1 MIILPAEHPLDFK
14 RPPVITLLL
23 IVLNCLIYFG
33 YQGGDSARE
42 ERAVKTYLD
51 AGLLSREKDRFIT
64 AFSTE
69 QQLTGEQ
76 QKSLGGL
83 RNKDLAGML
92 LTDLQFE
99 HQLHQDPAYLADSQ
113 WRAARQPAEAARD
126 QLSHYRFGFVPA
138 KFTVQGLFGAMFLH
152 GSVDHLL
159 GNMLFLFIFG
169 FALEIALG
177 RWMFLGLYLVSGLA
191 SHLFWWLFEPSWL
204 TGIGAS
210 GAVSGL
216 MGMYLGV
223 YGLRKINFFYWLGP
237 LFGYFRAPAL
247 WILPLWMGKELLG
260 MLANDHVNR
269 YAHLGGLAAG
279 FLLVWLPK
287 RFGQLK
293 VDESFLLKVDPDA
306 QYKREVAALAELI
319 SRFALDQ
326 AAPRGLDLLNRY
338 PGRLALLE
346 QLYPVAKSRQ
356 DKALLGALL
365 KQVFALPAA
374 SGQLGLLHKLALD
387 MGDPQQRL
395 LEHPAIQLHLL
406 QQLLKAGDERHALYP
421 WRKLACRA
429 QPPAAMLGLSLQLG
443 KLLGQRQDRHSLTE
457 VSAWMRQHFP
467 DAEQTQLL
475 GIYQQQRASS

>member
-1 MIILPAEHPLDFK
+1 MIILPAEHPLDAK

-23 IVLNCLIYFG
+23 ILLNCLAYFG
-33 YQGGDSARE
+33 YQSGDPLRE

-51 AGLLSREKDRFIT
+51 AGLLSREKARFVS
-64 AFSTE
+64 AFSAE
-69 QQLTGEQ
+69 HDLTLEQ
-76 QKSLGGL
+76 QKSFSQI
-83 RNKDLAGML
+83 RNKDLAARL
-92 LTDLQFE
+92 LTDLEFE
-99 HQLHQDPAYLADSQ
+99 DQLHQDPAYLADPQ
-113 WRAARQPAEAARD
+113 WQASRQAAEAARD

-138 KFTVQGLFGAMFLH
+138 KFSVQGLFGAMFLH

-177 RWMFLGLYLVSGLA
+177 RWMFLGLYLISGMA

-260 MLANDHVNR
+260 MLSNDHVNR

-319 SRFALDQ
+319 SRFELEP
-326 AAPRGLDLLNRY
+326 AANRGLDLLSRY

-356 DKALLGALL
+356 DKALLSALL
-365 KQVFALPAA
+365 KQLFGLPEHA
-374 SGQLGLLHKLALD
+374 SSLPLL
-387 MGDPQQRL
+387 QRIADESRAPEQSL
-395 LEHPAIQLHLL
+395 LRHPAIQLHLL
-406 QQLLKAGDERHALYP
+406 QSLL
-421 WRKLACRA
+421 RA
-429 QPPAAMLGLSLQLG
+429 
-443 KLLGQRQDRHSLTE
+443 KDGQRALAVWRTLSQSPQRPAQLPALTLALVKQVGKQQPNALSE
-457 VSAWMRQHFP
+457 LASFVQKAYPNAEQNQQIGLYRQH
-467 DAEQTQLL
+467 LM
-475 GIYQQQRASS
+475 G

>member
-23 IVLNCLIYFG
+23 ILLNTLIYFG
-33 YQGGDSARE
+33 YQGGDAARE
-42 ERAVKTYLD
+42 EHAVKSYLD
-51 AGLLSREKDRFIT
+51 AGLLSRERDSFIS

-69 QQLTGEQ
+69 HQLTAEQ
-76 QKSLGGL
+76 QHDFGQL
-83 RNKDLAGML
+83 RSKQMARIL
-92 LTDLQFE
+92 LSDLQFE
-99 HQLHQDPAYLADSQ
+99 QQLHQDPGYLADPHWQ
-113 WRAARQPAEAARD
+113 AARQPAEAARD
-126 QLSHYRFGFVPA
+126 QISNYRFGFIPA

-177 RWMFLGLYLVSGLA
+177 RWMFLGLYLISGMA
-191 SHLFWWLFEPSWL
+191 SHMLWWLFDPAWV

-237 LFGYFRAPAL
+237 LFGYFRAPAM

-260 MLANDHVNR
+260 MLANDNVNR
-269 YAHLGGLAAG
+269 YAHLGGLGAG

-287 RFGQLK
+287 QFGQLK

-306 QYKREVAALAELI
+306 QYKRELAALSELI
-319 SRFALDQ
+319 GRFALDQ
-326 AAPRGLDLLNRY
+326 AAPRGLDLLSRY

-356 DKALLGALL
+356 DQALLNALL
-365 KQVFALPAA
+365 KQLFALPVA
-374 SGQLGLLHKLALD
+374 SGQLGLLQKLALD
-387 MGDPQQRL
+387 MSDPQQRQ
-395 LEHPAIQLHLL
+395 LEHPAVQLHLL

-421 WRKLACRA
+421 WRKLAKRPT
-429 QPPAAMLGLSLQLG
+429 PPPAMLGLSMHLG
-443 KLLGQRQDRHSLTE
+443 KLLGQRQDRHSLAE
-457 VSAWMRQHFP
+457 VCAFMRQHFA
-467 DAEQTQLL
+467 DAAQTQQLTL
-475 GIYQQQRASS
+475 YQQNRGS

>member
-33 YQGGDSARE
+33 YQGGDNARE

-51 AGLLSREKDRFIT
+51 AGLLSREKEIFIS
-64 AFSTE
+64 AFSKE
-69 QQLTGEQ
+69 HKLNAEQ
-76 QKSLGGL
+76 QKDFSEL

-92 LTDLQFE
+92 LTDLAFE
-99 HQLHQDPAYLADSQ
+99 NQLHQDPAYLADPQ
-113 WRAARQPAEAARD
+113 WQAARQPAEAVRD
-126 QLSHYRFGFVPA
+126 QLSNYRFGFVPA
-138 KFTVQGLFGAMFLH
+138 KFTAQGVFGAMFLH

-177 RWMFLGLYLVSGLA
+177 RWMFLGLYLISGLA
-191 SHLFWWLFEPSWL
+191 SHLLWWLLDPVWV

-237 LFGYFRAPAL
+237 LFGYFRAPAM

-260 MLANDHVNR
+260 MLENDHVNH
-269 YAHLGGLAAG
+269 YAHLGGLGAG
-279 FLLVWLPK
+279 FLLAWLPK
-287 RFGQLK
+287 RFGRLK

-365 KQVFALPAA
+365 KQLFALPAA
-374 SGQLGLLHKLALD
+374 SGQLPLLEKLALD
-387 MGDPQQRL
+387 MGDPEQRL

-443 KLLGQRQDRHSLTE
+443 KLLGQRQDRHSLAE
-457 VSAWMRQHFP
+457 VSAFMREHFA
-467 DAEQTQLL
+467 DAEQTRQLNL
-475 GIYQQQRASS
+475 YQQNRAT

>member
-14 RPPVITLLL
+14 SPPVITLLL
-23 IVLNCLIYFG
+23 IVLNTLIYFA
-33 YQGGDSARE
+33 YQGGDGARE
-42 ERAVKTYLD
+42 ERAVKSYLD
-51 AGLLSREKDRFIT
+51 AGLLSREKDTFIAT
-64 AFSTE
+64 FSAE
-69 QQLTGEQ
+69 QQLTAAQ
-76 QKSLGGL
+76 QKSLGAM
-83 RNKDLAGML
+83 RSKDLAGML

-99 HQLHQDPAYLADSQ
+99 HQLHQNLAYLADPQ
-113 WRAARQPAEAARD
+113 WQAARQLAEAARD

-138 KFTVQGLFGAMFLH
+138 KFSVQGLFGAMFLH

-177 RWMFLGLYLVSGLA
+177 RWMFLGLYLASGLA
-191 SHLFWWLFEPSWL
+191 SHLFWWLLEPSWL

-260 MLANDHVNR
+260 MLSNDHVNR
-269 YAHLGGLAAG
+269 YAHLDGLGAG
-279 FLLVWLPK
+279 FLLIWLPK
-287 RFGQLK
+287 QLGQLK
-293 VDESFLLKVDPDA
+293 VDESFLLKVDPDV
-306 QYKREVAALAELI
+306 QYKRELAALAELI

-326 AAPRGLDLLNRY
+326 AAPRGLDLLKRY
-338 PGRLALLE
+338 PGRLELLE

-365 KQVFALPAA
+365 KQLFALPAA
-374 SGQLGLLHKLALD
+374 SGQLALLQKLFTD
-387 MGDPQQRL
+387 MADPQQQH

-406 QQLLKAGDERHALYP
+406 QHLLKAGDERHAFYP
-421 WRKLACRA
+421 WRQLAKR
-429 QPPAAMLGLSLQLG
+429 QPAPAAMLNLSLHLG
-443 KLLGQRQDRHSLTE
+443 KLLGQRQDRHSLAE
-457 VSAWMRQHFP
+457 VSAYMRKHFA
-467 DAEQTQLL
+467 DAEQTQQLS
-475 GIYQQQRASS
+475 IYQQNRAH

>member
-23 IVLNCLIYFG
+23 IVLNCLIYFA
-33 YQGGDSARE
+33 YQGGDEARE

-51 AGLLSREKDRFIT
+51 AGLLSREKDSFIA
-64 AFSTE
+64 AFSAE
-69 QQLTGEQ
+69 QQLTAEQ
-76 QKSLGGL
+76 QKSFSGM
-83 RNKDLAGML
+83 RNKYLAGML
-92 LTDLQFE
+92 LTDLKFE
-99 HQLHQDPAYLADSQ
+99 HQLHQSPAYLADPQ
-113 WRAARQPAEAARD
+113 WQAARQPAEAARD
-126 QLSHYRFGFVPA
+126 QLSNYRFGFVPA

-177 RWMFLGLYLVSGLA
+177 RWMFLGLYLISGLA
-191 SHLFWWLFEPSWL
+191 SHLLWWLLDPVWV

-237 LFGYFRAPAL
+237 LFGYFRAPAM

-260 MLANDHVNR
+260 MLENDHVNH
-269 YAHLGGLAAG
+269 YAHLGGLGAG

-287 RFGQLK
+287 QFGQLK

-326 AAPRGLDLLNRY
+326 AAPRGLDLLSRY

-356 DKALLGALL
+356 DQALLNALL
-365 KQVFALPAA
+365 KQLFALPAA
-374 SGQLGLLHKLALD
+374 SGQLALLQKLALD

-395 LEHPAIQLHLL
+395 LEHPAVQLHLL
-406 QQLLKAGDERHALYP
+406 QHLINAADERHALYP
-421 WRKLACRA
+421 WRKLSKR
-429 QPPAAMLGLSLQLG
+429 QPPPAAMLGLSLRLG
-443 KLLGQRQDRHSLTE
+443 KLLGQRNDRHSLAE
-457 VSAWMRQHFP
+457 VSLFMREHF
-467 DAEQTQLL
+467 AETEQTQQLSL
-475 GIYQQQRASS
+475 YQQNRSH

>member
-23 IVLNCLIYFG
+23 ILLNTLIYFG

-42 ERAVKTYLD
+42 EHAVKTYLD
-51 AGLLSREKDRFIT
+51 AGLLSRERDSFIS
-64 AFSTE
+64 AFSAE
-69 QQLTGEQ
+69 QQLTAEQ
-76 QKSLGGL
+76 QKGFADL
-83 RNKDLAGML
+83 RSKELAGML

-99 HQLHQDPAYLADSQ
+99 HQLHQDPAYLADPQ
-113 WRAARQPAEAARD
+113 WQAARQPAEAARD
-126 QLSHYRFGFVPA
+126 QISNFRFGFIPA
-138 KFTVQGLFGAMFLH
+138 KFTAQGLFGAMFLH

-287 RFGQLK
+287 RFGRLK

-365 KQVFALPAA
+365 KQLFALPAA
-374 SGQLGLLHKLALD
+374 SGQLPLLEKLALD
-387 MGDPQQRL
+387 MGDQEQRL

-443 KLLGQRQDRHSLTE
+443 KLLGQRQDRHSLAE
-457 VSAWMRQHFP
+457 VSAFMREHFA
-467 DAEQTQLL
+467 DAEQTRQLNL
-475 GIYQQQRASS
+475 YQQNRAT